1 MVHAELS
8 TLYGTGNCTENNV
21 PRSLESTTDL
31 CWNKMGNS
39 QRCFRYFS
47 YFISSNSYNL
57 INISQL
63 RLRNCTEN
71 VMADNRHPLCCKLSY
86 FFLSYY
92 QKNLIFPSCRGFFC
106 AGRLLAD
113 AICALPLLCSLSMS
127 VMLSRAL
134 NIFTASLSQNSR
146 ISPRTH
152 FHLFPQDPGS
162 TGFTDP
168 APKTS
173 LFLTFSTAL

>member
-1 MVHAELS
+1 MEQGIAPRIMCLVHWK
-8 TLYGTGNCTENNV
+8 
-21 PRSLESTTDL
+21 STTDL